1 MVSYWSRSYSTTTNK
16 AGRGYYMGSALGALA
31 ANRVL
36 WAAVGAWVIAQVLKT
51 ARALWLTR
59 KLNLNY
65 MVSSG
70 GMPSSH
76 AALVTGLATAVGRVD
91 GLRSTS
97 FALAAVL
104 AGVVMYDAAGVR
116 LAVSKQARI
125 LNIMLDDFFHE
136 RRLNEQ
142 RLPALIGHTPLQL
155 FPGAPAPIL

>member
-1 MVSYWSRSYSTTTNK
+1 
-16 AGRGYYMGSALGALA
+16 MGSALGSLA

-59 KLNLNY
+59 RLNLNY

-76 AALVTGLATAVGRVD
+76 SALVTGLATAVGHVD

-125 LNIMLDDFFHE
+125 LNIMVDDFFHE
-136 RRLNEQ
+136 RGLNEQ
-142 RLPALIGHTPLQL
+142 RLHELIGHTPVQVFAGALVGIVFGIL
-155 FPGAPAPIL
+155 FTL

>member
-1 MVSYWSRSYSTTTNK
+1 
-16 AGRGYYMGSALGALA
+16 MGSALGALA

-59 KLNLNY
+59 RLNLNY

-76 AALVTGLATAVGRVD
+76 SALVTGLATAVGHVD

-125 LNIMLDDFFHE
+125 LNIMVDDFFHE
-136 RRLNEQ
+136 RGLNEQ
-142 RLPALIGHTPLQL
+142 RLHELIGHTPVQVFAGALVGIVFGIL
-155 FPGAPAPIL
+155 FTL

>member
-1 MVSYWSRSYSTTTNK
+1 MPSCGSSGCGCSPSRTAPRAKTVSYWSRSYSTTTNK
-16 AGRGYYMGSALGALA
+16 AGRGYHMGSALGALA

-59 KLNLNY
+59 RLNLNY

-76 AALVTGLATAVGRVD
+76 SALVTGLATAVGHVD

-104 AGVVMYDAAGVR
+104 AGVGMYDAAGGR
-116 LAVSKQARI
+116 LAGSKQA
-125 LNIMLDDFFHE
+125 
-136 RRLNEQ
+136 
-142 RLPALIGHTPLQL
+142 
-155 FPGAPAPIL
+155 APPNSLLGC

>member
-1 MVSYWSRSYSTTTNK
+1 
-16 AGRGYYMGSALGALA
+16 MGSALGALA

-65 MVSSG
+65 IVSSG

-76 AALVTGLATAVGRVD
+76 SALVTGLATAVGRVD

-125 LNIMLDDFFHE
+125 LNIMVDDFFHE
-136 RRLNEQ
+136 RGLNEQ
-142 RLPALIGHTPLQL
+142 RLHELIGHTPVQVFAGALVGIVFGIL
-155 FPGAPAPIL
+155 FTL

>member
-1 MVSYWSRSYSTTTNK
+1 
-16 AGRGYYMGSALGALA
+16 MGSALGALA

-76 AALVTGLATAVGRVD
+76 SALVTGLATAVGHVD

-125 LNIMLDDFFHE
+125 LNIMVDDFFHE
-136 RRLNEQ
+136 RGLNEQ
-142 RLPALIGHTPLQL
+142 RLHELIGHTPVQVFAGALVGIVFGIL
-155 FPGAPAPIL
+155 FTL

>member
-1 MVSYWSRSYSTTTNK
+1 ME
-16 AGRGYYMGSALGALA
+16 SALGALA

-70 GMPSSH
+70 GMPSARS
-76 AALVTGLATAVGRVD
+76 ALVTGLATAVGRVD

-97 FALAAVL
+97 FALAA
-104 AGVVMYDAAGVR
+104 
-116 LAVSKQARI
+116 AVSKQARI
-125 LNIMLDDFFHE
+125 LNIMVDDFFHE
-136 RRLNEQ
+136 RGLNEQ
-142 RLPALIGHTPLQL
+142 RLHELIGHTPVQVFAGALVGIVFGIL
-155 FPGAPAPIL
+155 FTL

>member
-1 MVSYWSRSYSTTTNK
+1 
-16 AGRGYYMGSALGALA
+16 MGSALGALA

-36 WAAVGAWVIAQVLKT
+36 WAAVGAWVVAQVLKT

-76 AALVTGLATAVGRVD
+76 SALVTGLATAVGHVD

-125 LNIMLDDFFHE
+125 LNIMVDDFFHE
-136 RRLNEQ
+136 RGLNEQ
-142 RLPALIGHTPLQL
+142 RLHELIGHTPVQVFAGALVGIVFGIL
-155 FPGAPAPIL
+155 FTL

>member
-1 MVSYWSRSYSTTTNK
+1 
-16 AGRGYYMGSALGALA
+16 MGSALGALA

-76 AALVTGLATAVGRVD
+76 SALVTGLATAVGRVD

-125 LNIMLDDFFHE
+125 LNIMVDDFFHE
-136 RRLNEQ
+136 RGLNEQ
-142 RLPALIGHTPLQL
+142 RLHELIGHTPVQVFAGALVGIVFGIL
-155 FPGAPAPIL
+155 FTL

>member
-1 MVSYWSRSYSTTTNK
+1 
-16 AGRGYYMGSALGALA
+16 MGSALGALA

-125 LNIMLDDFFHE
+125 LNIMVDGRH
-136 RRLNEQ
+136 RL
-142 RLPALIGHTPLQL
+142 RHPLHAVTR
-155 FPGAPAPIL
+155 GT

>member
-1 MVSYWSRSYSTTTNK
+1 ME
-16 AGRGYYMGSALGALA
+16 SALGALA
-31 ANRVL
+31 ANHVL

-136 RRLNEQ
+136 RGLNEQ
-142 RLPALIGHTPLQL
+142 RLHELIGHTPVQVFAGALVGIVFGIL
-155 FPGAPAPIL
+155 FTL

>member
-1 MVSYWSRSYSTTTNK
+1 
-16 AGRGYYMGSALGALA
+16 MGSALGALA

-36 WAAVGAWVIAQVLKT
+36 WASVGAWVIAQVLKT
-51 ARALWLTR
+51 LRALWLTR

-65 MVSSG
+65 IVSSG

-76 AALVTGLATAVGRVD
+76 SALVTGLATAVGRVD

-125 LNIMLDDFFHE
+125 LNIMVDDFFHE
-136 RRLNEQ
+136 RGLNEQ
-142 RLPALIGHTPLQL
+142 RLHELIGHTPVQVFAGALVGIIVGIL
-155 FPGAPAPIL
+155 FTL

>member
-1 MVSYWSRSYSTTTNK
+1 
-16 AGRGYYMGSALGALA
+16 MGSALGSLA

-59 KLNLNY
+59 RLNLNY

-76 AALVTGLATAVGRVD
+76 SALVTGLATAVGHVD

-125 LNIMLDDFFHE
+125 LNIMVDDFFHE
-136 RRLNEQ
+136 RGLNEQ
-142 RLPALIGHTPLQL
+142 RLHELIGHTPVQVFAGALVGIIFGIL
-155 FPGAPAPIL
+155 FTL